1 MQATTWKARG
11 GRKSGNGLREHCG
24 IMPSGRRGLA
34 NGTKPGI
41 QGTRRSRR
49 GMKLATPSWLR
60 LPCRGRRRRALRC
73 AALRRASHRCRSR
86 PLQLVQTRLPCSVGR
101 RPVMIPRYPCASGT
115 MPARSPM
122 ASWSP
127 FVPNRTPVTSGHGHS
142 LGDPCGVDDVA
153 RRQTLWS
160 APANTRHSY
169 MPEGHTK
176 HRKVTIG
183 GPPPQKKTQ
192 CAENAV
198 RRYPVPGTLCTG
210 RPAPLAMTATR
221 PAAAVESGSRALWG
235 PIV

>member
-11 GRKSGNGLREHCG
+11 GRKSGSGLREHCG
-24 IMPSGRRGLA
+24 IMPNGRRGLA

-73 AALRRASHRCRSR
+73 AALRCATACKSPPSVPSPPARPNPSSVFSR
-86 PLQLVQTRLPCSVGR
+86 P
-101 RPVMIPRYPCASGT
+101 ASGHDT
-115 MPARSPM
+115 KVPLCIRHH
-122 ASWSP
+122 ASTKPHGVMVP

-183 GPPPQKKTQ
+183 GPPPKKTQ

-198 RRYPVPGTLCTG
+198 RRYPVPVE
-210 RPAPLAMTATR
+210 LA
-221 PAAAVESGSRALWG
+221 ALLPW
-235 PIV
+235 P